1 MTDLQMKCFISLAE
15 NLNFTKA
22 ANELCISQSTLS
34 MHIKVLEKNIDLTLF
49 IRSKRHVELSP
60 EGEIMLEVIKDVNH
74 RLEVGIERARTLHKN
89 HANVLR
95 IGYMMGLSSDKFFI
109 SIINSFQKYRKN
121 TKIEVNRMTNRD
133 LINEIEKDRLDI
145 GFSLD
150 RTLSSRKKLKGIS
163 ILEAPTSMAIS
174 SAKVAG
180 KEEVTF
186 EDFRNEPLILL
197 SKEVDP
203 TDYGILETFKEKFD
217 YTPPKIMT
225 MNSAEAIIMSVSF
238 GMGVCFSDHTS
249 IGYGRPDLYYLDFP
263 EYSISCDVICKKE
276 YLNPEITTFMEFIE
290 KNYKI

>member
-34 MHIKVLEKNIDLTLF
+34 MHIKALEKNTNLTLF

-89 HANVLR
+89 HSNVLR
-95 IGYMMGLSSDKFFI
+95 IGYMMGLSSDKFLMNVI
-109 SIINSFQKYRKN
+109 KSFKKYRRN
-121 TKIEVNRMTNRD
+121 TKIEIARMNNRD
-133 LINEIEKDRLDI
+133 LIREIENDSIDI

-150 RTLSSRKKLKGIS
+150 RTIRSRKKLKGIS
-163 ILEAPTSMAIS
+163 ILEVPTSMAIAS
-174 SAKVAG
+174 DKVTG
-180 KEEVTF
+180 KEAVTF

-203 TDYGILETFKEKFD
+203 TDYGLLEIFKERFE
-217 YTPPKIMT
+217 YVPPKIMT
-225 MNSAEAIIMSVSF
+225 MNSAESIIMSVSF

-263 EYSISCDVICKKE
+263 EYSISCDVICKKD
-276 YLNPEITTFMEFIE
+276 YLNPEISSFMDFVE

>member
-15 NLNFTKA
+15 NLNLTKA
-22 ANELCISQSTLS
+22 SNELCISQSTLS
-34 MHIKVLEKNIDLTLF
+34 MHIKALEKNIDLTLF

-150 RTLSSRKKLKGIS
+150 RTLSSRK
-163 ILEAPTSMAIS
+163 
-174 SAKVAG
+174 
-180 KEEVTF
+180 
-186 EDFRNEPLILL
+186 N
-197 SKEVDP
+197 
-203 TDYGILETFKEKFD
+203 
-217 YTPPKIMT
+217 
-225 MNSAEAIIMSVSF
+225 
-238 GMGVCFSDHTS
+238 
-249 IGYGRPDLYYLDFP
+249 
-263 EYSISCDVICKKE
+263 
-276 YLNPEITTFMEFIE
+276 
-290 KNYKI
+290 